1 MDASDI
7 LVANVAVSAAGF
19 VALWLIAILLKD
31 VSFID
36 VWWALGIV
44 LMSWVTFLLTPFRG
58 PHAVVLVT
66 LCTLWGLRLGLYL
79 LWRWLTFGADR
90 RYLVLIG
97 KAHAER
103 GWSFAKASLML
114 VFAFQAPL
122 QLVVALPVILGQAA
136 PASALGPVAWIG
148 VALAVCGIAI
158 EAIGDFQLVQF
169 RLRPDNA
176 DQVLDSGLW
185 RYTRHPNY
193 FGDACAWWG
202 LFLIAADGGWIGLAA
217 LPGPLLLTYLLTS
230 WSGVPS
236 VEGRLLRRRPGYEDY
251 VRRTSPFIPMPP
263 RKG

>member
-7 LVANVAVSAAGF
+7 LVANVAVSAAGL
-19 VALWLIAILLKD
+19 VALWLISIWLKD

-36 VWWALGIV
+36 VWWPLGIV

-58 PHAVVLVT
+58 PHAVALLA
-66 LCTLWGLRLGLYL
+66 LCTAWGLRLGLYL

-97 KAHAER
+97 KAQAER

-122 QLVVALPVILGQAA
+122 QLVVALPIILGQVT
-136 PASALGPVAWIG
+136 PASTLGLLAWIG
-148 VALAVCGIAI
+148 IALAAFGIAV
-158 EAIGDFQLVQF
+158 EALGDLQLVRF
-169 RLRPDNA
+169 RMRPDNA
-176 DQVLDSGLW
+176 DQVLDRGLW

-193 FGDACAWWG
+193 FGDACVWWG
-202 LFLIAADGGWIGLAA
+202 LFLIAADGGWVGLAA

-236 VEGRLLRRRPGYEDY
+236 VESRMLRRRPGYEEY